1 MIPLGMNYIKQII
14 GFALGVILTLLL
26 IFFFKNF
33 NKDEA
38 NTDYYVL
45 TNQISKMN
53 KMVVLEQD
61 FSQLQKTKITSK
73 LLGLDALPASEK
85 ELVIFTKTKAQVSYD
100 LHRMK
105 IEVDSTHKKLVIK
118 ELPAADIKIFSD
130 AEISSL
136 DDSFFNRFS
145 EEDFKR
151 ITANSKKNAEKSVD
165 KNKLRNEG
173 RRQLMKNL
181 NEIFVLAKALH
192 YEVVDDTQTLDISKF

>member
-1 MIPLGMNYIKQII
+1 MISLGMNYIKQII

-73 LLGLDALPASEK
+73 LLGLDALPSSEK